1 MHARDDTTRQLTCV
15 GLQRYLTLCAMPIS
29 DHFAGLVAERV
40 AEARERI
47 HAAVQRG
54 GHGQAVTL
62 VAVTKTHG
70 IEAVEAAFM
79 AGVADVGEN
88 RVQEAE
94 EKMKEAAQRAL
105 PVRWHLI
112 GHLQRN
118 KARAAAAFGM
128 VHGMDSERLAEA
140 LDAAASSAGVVLDV
154 LMQVNVSGESTKSG
168 VVPGDVP
175 SLAGRLMDLR
185 NLRVLGA
192 MTMAPFDAP
201 ESVLRDVFR
210 GARHV
215 REQLTQA
222 GHPASFLSMG
232 MSGDYEIAVEEGAT
246 HVRLGTVL
254 FGSRT

>member
-1 MHARDDTTRQLTCV
+1 M
-15 GLQRYLTLCAMPIS
+15 
-29 DHFAGLVAERV
+29 VAERV
-40 AEARERI
+40 AEARDRI

-70 IEAVEAAFM
+70 IEAVEAAYL

-94 EKMKEAAQRAL
+94 EKMTLAAERAL

-118 KARAAAAFGM
+118 KARSAVQFGM
-128 VHGMDSERLAEA
+128 VHGMDSERLAGA
-140 LDAAASSAGVVLDV
+140 LDVAAAAAGVVMDV
-154 LMQVNVSGESTKSG
+154 LLQVNVSGEGTKSG
-168 VVPGDVP
+168 VAPADVP
-175 SLAGRLMDLR
+175 SLAGRLTGLR
-185 NLRVLGA
+185 NLRVVGA
-192 MTMAPFDAP
+192 MTMAPFDASEP
-201 ESVLRDVFR
+201 VLREVFQ
-210 GARHV
+210 GARQV
-215 REQLTQA
+215 REQLAAA

-254 FGSRT
+254 FGSRS

>member
-1 MHARDDTTRQLTCV
+1 
-15 GLQRYLTLCAMPIS
+15 MPIS

-40 AEARERI
+40 AEARDRM
-47 HAAVQRG
+47 HAAAQRG

-70 IEAVEAAFM
+70 IEAVEAAYL

-94 EKMKEAAQRAL
+94 EKMRQAAERAL

-118 KARAAAAFGM
+118 KARSAAQFGM

-140 LDAAASSAGVVLDV
+140 LAVAASAADVVLDV
-154 LMQVNVSGESTKSG
+154 LVQVNVSGESTKGG

-175 SLAGRLMDLR
+175 SLARRLLELR
-185 NLRVLGA
+185 SLRVVGA

-201 ESVLRDVFR
+201 EAVLRDVFR
-210 GARHV
+210 GARQGQ
-215 REQLTQA
+215 EQLAQA
-222 GHPASFLSMG
+222 GHPASYLSMG